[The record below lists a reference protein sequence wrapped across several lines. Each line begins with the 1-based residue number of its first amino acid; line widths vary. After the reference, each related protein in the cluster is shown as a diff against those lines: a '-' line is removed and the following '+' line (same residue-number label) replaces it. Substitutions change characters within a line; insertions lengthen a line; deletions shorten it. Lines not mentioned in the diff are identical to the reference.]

1 MELNGVTI
9 PLAAIAEICSRYG
22 VARLSAFGSI
32 LRDDFNAQS
41 DVDLVVEFL
50 PQTRI
55 GLIGIANM
63 EADLA
68 NVIGRRVDLRTPADL
83 SRHFRDEVLKGARL
97 VHAA

>member
-9 PLAAIAEICSRYG
+9 PLAAIAEICGRYG

-68 NVIGRRVDLRTPADL
+68 KVIGRRVDLRTPADL